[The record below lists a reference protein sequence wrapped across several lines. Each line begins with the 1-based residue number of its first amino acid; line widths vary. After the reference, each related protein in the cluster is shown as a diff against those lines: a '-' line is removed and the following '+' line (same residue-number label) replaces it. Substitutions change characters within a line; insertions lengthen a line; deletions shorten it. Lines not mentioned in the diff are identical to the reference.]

1 MSGVVYRQ
9 AAKAD
14 IPAMARILAGAWG
27 TEEYW
32 RARIT
37 GYLNREI
44 HPQHALM
51 PRIIY
56 VAQDGDALLGLIA
69 GHLTRRFGCDAELEW
84 INVDPGHRRSR
95 IASDLLRLLA
105 QWFAEQK
112 ASRVC
117 VDVDPA
123 NTVARRFYERHG
135 AESLNKHWLV
145 WNNINN
151 VIERQTGA
159 PFKYGHR

>member
-9 AAKAD
+9 AEKGD
-14 IPAMARILAGAWG
+14 IPDLARIRAGVWG

-32 RARIT
+32 NVRIA
-37 GYLNREI
+37 GYLNREL

-56 VAQDGDALLGLIA
+56 VAQSGNALLGLVA
-69 GHLTRRFGCDAELEW
+69 GHLTRRFGCDGELEW
-84 INVDPGHRRSR
+84 INVVPEYRRGR
-95 IASDLLRLLA
+95 IATDLLRLLA
-105 QWFAEQK
+105 EWFGEQN

-135 AESLNKHWLV
+135 AEALNKYWLV
-145 WNNINN
+145 WNNINV
-151 VIERQTGA
+151 VIEGQTSA
-159 PFKYGHR
+159 PLE